1 MAPGLRLKQV
11 NYTKK
16 LARVLRPIFAETG
29 GYLQPPAQTTRSAGA
44 AVCPRPPPLLRL
56 LNHNLEEVELRAVGV
71 GRDLRPLT
79 AQVVRDARAARA
91 GNARRRVR
99 ASRTRATA
107 SAQRHLRRVNRLVYS
122 AR

>member
-56 LNHNLEEVELRAVGV
+56 AYNL
-71 GRDLRPLT
+71 
-79 AQVVRDARAARA
+79 
-91 GNARRRVR
+91 
-99 ASRTRATA
+99 TRKFEKAEFFCA
-107 SAQRHLRRVNRLVYS
+107 Y
-122 AR
+122 